1 MLIKKKVSSVFQL
14 LATLATLAVIVAL
27 GSTNPAAAEGVT
39 TWDDLVAKA
48 DTFTSGQQQLTIS
61 NDLTVTEQSKPLVV
75 PEGVQLTLEGK
86 GTVTGINS
94 TAVEVKS
101 GGKLNLKG
109 PSFTKAQF
117 TVNGDLNFSDGSI
130 HDSDPAGPVIFV
142 DGGTLTMSGSADFSK
157 NTAPEKKLI
166 NKVAP
171 EGVNIDKFAPITIN
185 NGTATING
193 GTIKDNSGSR
203 LGGAIA
209 VMGSEAKQASLNI
222 KDGEIANNKVEVSS
236 NGYGGAIF
244 GEYAD
249 VNISSG
255 NIHDNFTEYGGVLA
269 LFSGSLKMNGGTV
282 QKNQNNMKYGGTA
295 GAFNLSGVKAEI
307 SGGTFQ
313 GNTSSYLGGGAI
325 KAYSTDLHITGGNFI
340 ANQSKGANSK
350 GQSAASGGAINAVGG
365 SLIIDKGTFK
375 DNLVVKWGGAIDTNG
390 GTVTIN
396 GGSFTGNTAEESG
409 GAISLSG
416 GEKKGEGSQTVING
430 GHFAKNTSQGF
441 WGGGAIYN
449 DTFSKLTV
457 NNALIRNNTV
467 KDAFLIGA
475 GNHPISKQGGGV
487 WNCPTGQTTLNIT
500 RGVAFYG
507 NSAEDTPKYESFNGA
522 GDDFASISTH
532 TFGEFTKGQPVS
544 ITSRMLGGGQRLW
557 YQDGS
562 IHGIH
567 NNWDLA
573 RQLPRYKE
581 GGDNKLIP
589 YDTEINENKAFK
601 SVPSEDSKKLA
612 EKLARVV
619 IEDNFATSAGISGA
633 GIANNGQLFF
643 GSPDKWKLQVK
654 KSWAGDDP
662 EQRPTKITLDV
673 LVGGLQVDKV
683 ELSEENNWTAVVEN
697 FPDPDTL
704 IDAKTGKKLPI
715 TFREHDGSGNQL
727 DGYQLAVTSESKD
740 EGTKTYNIS
749 VVNKMTTEVEVVK
762 KWANPDGTC
771 PDASQIEVQLL
782 TNGKATDKKL
792 TLNAA
797 NSWKGKFEDLPK
809 YIDGKLAKYTVSE
822 VEIKG
827 YRSEVSGDDS
837 KGFTITNTCTVPPP
851 TTTPPPPPGDTPP
864 PPKKT
869 PPLPP
874 TGSGISAALALG
886 ILALASGV
894 LLVRRRMQNA

>member
-14 LATLATLAVIVAL
+14 VATLATLAVIVAL
-27 GSTNPAAAEGVT
+27 GSTSPAAAEGVT

-61 NDLTVTEQSKPLVV
+61 NDLTVTKQSKPLVV
-75 PEGVQLTLEGK
+75 REGVQLTLEGK

-94 TAVEVKS
+94 TAVEVKP

-117 TVNGDLNFSDGSI
+117 TVNGDLNFRDGSI

-142 DGGTLTMSGSADFSK
+142 NGGNFTMSGSADFSK
-157 NTAPEKKLI
+157 NTAPEKKEI

-171 EGVNIDKFAPITIN
+171 EGVNIDKFAPITVY
-185 NGTATING
+185 NGMATING
-193 GTIKDNSGSR
+193 GTIKENKGSHY
-203 LGGAIA
+203 GGAIA
-209 VMGSEAKQASLNI
+209 LMGSEAKHASLNI
-222 KDGEIANNKVEVSS
+222 TGGEIASNKVEVNSY
-236 NGYGGAIF
+236 GFGGAI
-244 GEYAD
+244 YAQHTD
-249 VNISSG
+249 VNISGG
-255 NIHDNFTEYGGVLA
+255 NIHDNSTEYGGAMVMEDGSLDISSGNLQDNKRSEYSGAGGA
-269 LFSGSLKMNGGTV
+269 LFLNR
-282 QKNQNNMKYGGTA
+282 
-295 GAFNLSGVKAEI
+295 VKTKI
-307 SGGTFQ
+307 SGGTFK
-313 GNTSSYLGGGAI
+313 GNVGSDKGGGAI
-325 KAYSTDLHITGGNFI
+325 RIDNSDLQISGGTFSG
-340 ANQSKGANSK
+340 NQS
-350 GQSAASGGAINAVGG
+350 VR
-365 SLIIDKGTFK
+365 
-375 DNLVVKWGGAIDTNG
+375 WGGALMTVG
-390 GTVTIN
+390 GNYTIVGGDFRDNQANDRGGSIYTHGGIASIN
-396 GGSFTGNTAEESG
+396 GGSFTGNTGKEG
-409 GAISLSG
+409 GGVAFG
-416 GEKKGEGSQTVING
+416 GEAKATINAAY
-430 GHFAKNTSQGF
+430 FSENKSTDL

-449 DTFSKLTV
+449 DEGSHLTI
-457 NNALIRNNTV
+457 NNALIRNNTFKNTIPV
-467 KDAFLIGA
+467 GA
-475 GNHPISKQGGGV
+475 GSHPASQQGGGV
-487 WNCPTGQTTLNIT
+487 WNCPTGSTTLNIT
-500 RGVAFYG
+500 QGVALFD
-507 NSAEDTPKYESFNGA
+507 NSAPDVGKNKTYKGA
-522 GDDFASISTH
+522 GDDFASITKH
-532 TFGEFTKGQPVS
+532 FDGEPGKGQPVS
-544 ITSRMLGGGQRLW
+544 ISPRMLGGGQRLW

-562 IHGIH
+562 IYGIH
-567 NNWDLA
+567 TNWA
-573 RQLPRYKE
+573 PEKQVPRYN
-581 GGDNKLIP
+581 GDADNRPMP
-589 YDTEINENKAFK
+589 YDREINENKAYK
-601 SVPSEDSKKLA
+601 SVPSKDSKALA

-619 IEDNFATSAGISGA
+619 IENNTATGLGISGA
-633 GIANNGQLFF
+633 GIANNGQLTF
-643 GSPDKWKLQVK
+643 GSPEKWKLQVK
-654 KSWAGDDP
+654 KSWEGDDP
-662 EQRPTKITLDV
+662 EQRPTKITLDL
-673 LVGGLQVDKV
+673 LVGGFQVDKV
-683 ELSEENNWTAVVEN
+683 ELSKENNWTAEVN
-697 FPDPDTL
+697 DFPDPDTL

-715 TFREHDGSGNQL
+715 TFREHDGSGKQL

>member
-14 LATLATLAVIVAL
+14 VATLATLAVIVAL

-75 PEGVQLTLEGK
+75 PEGVQLTLEGR
-86 GTVTGINS
+86 GTVTGTNA

-109 PSFTKAQF
+109 PSFTKTQF
-117 TVNGDLNFSDGSI
+117 TVNGDLNFIDGSI

-142 DGGTLTMSGSADFSK
+142 DGGSFTMGGTADFSK
-157 NTAPEKKLI
+157 NTAPEKKHI

-171 EGVNIDKFAPITIN
+171 EGVNIDKFGPITVN
-185 NGTATING
+185 NGAVTITG
-193 GTIKDNSGSR
+193 GTIKENNGSR

-209 VMGSEAKQASLNI
+209 IMGSEAKRASLNI
-222 KDGEIANNKVEVSS
+222 QGGEIANNKVDVSS
-236 NGYGGAIF
+236 NGFGGAI
-244 GEYAD
+244 YAQHTD
-249 VNISSG
+249 VNISGG
-255 NIHDNFTEYGGVLA
+255 NIHDNSTEYGGAMFIEDGSLNISSGTLQDNKKSQYAGGGGA
-269 LFSGSLKMNGGTV
+269 LFLNK
-282 QKNQNNMKYGGTA
+282 
-295 GAFNLSGVKAEI
+295 VKTNI
-307 SGGTFQ
+307 SGGTFK
-313 GNTSSYLGGGAI
+313 GNLGSNKGGGAI
-325 KAYSTDLHITGGNFI
+325 RIINSDLQI
-340 ANQSKGANSK
+340 
-350 GQSAASGGAINAVGG
+350 SGGTFSGNQTLGWGGALMTIGG
-365 SLIIDKGTFK
+365 SLIIDGGDFR
-375 DNLVVKWGGAIDTNG
+375 DNQADNWGGAIDVNG
-390 GTVTIN
+390 GPVTIN
-396 GGSFTGNTAEESG
+396 SGSFTGNTAGKSG
-409 GAISLSG
+409 GALSLSG
-416 GEKKGEGSQTVING
+416 GTKKWDGSQTVING
-430 GHFAKNTSQGF
+430 GHFAKNTSRGF

-467 KDAFLIGA
+467 KDSLLIGA

-487 WNCPTGQTTLNIT
+487 WNCPTGKTTLNIT

-532 TFGEFTKGQPVS
+532 TFGKFTGGQPVS
-544 ITSRMLGGGQRLW
+544 ITPRMLGGGQRLW

-567 NNWDLA
+567 SNWDLA

-601 SVPSEDSKKLA
+601 SVPTEDSKKLA

-619 IEDNFATSAGISGA
+619 IEDNFATRAGISGA

-654 KSWAGDDP
+654 KAWQGDDP
-662 EQRPTKITLDV
+662 AQRPTKITLDV
-673 LVGGLQVDKV
+673 LVGGFQVDQV
-683 ELSEENNWTAVVEN
+683 ELSKENNWTAEVN
-697 FPDPDTL
+697 DFPDPDTL

-715 TFREHDGSGNQL
+715 TFREHDGDGNQL
-727 DGYQLAVTSESKD
+727 DGYQLVVEN
-740 EGTKTYNIS
+740 GTKDQKNLTYTIS
-749 VVNKMTTEVEVVK
+749 VVNKMPTKVEVVK

-809 YIDGKLAKYTVSE
+809 YVDGKLAKYTVSE
-822 VEIKG
+822 AEIKG
-827 YRSEVSGDDS
+827 YRSEVSGDAS
-837 KGFTITNTCTVPPP
+837 KGFTVTNTCTVPPP

-894 LLVRRRMQNA
+894 VLVRRRLQSA

>member
-1 MLIKKKVSSVFQL
+1 MLIKKKVSSVFQF

-48 DTFTSGQQQLTIS
+48 DTFTSGS
-61 NDLTVTEQSKPLVV
+61 HDLTVTGDLTLTEQSKPLVV
-75 PEGVQLTLEGK
+75 PEGVQLTLEGT

-117 TVNGDLNFSDGSI
+117 TVNGDLNFSAGSI

-142 DGGTLTMSGSADFSK
+142 DGGNFTMSGAADFSK
-157 NTAPEKKLI
+157 NTTPEKKVI
-166 NKVAP
+166 TAITP
-171 EGVNIDKFAPITIN
+171 AGIDIEKLAPITVY
-185 NGTATING
+185 NGTVSING
-193 GTIKDNSGSR
+193 GTIKDNQGVIR
-203 LGGAIA
+203 GGALGIW
-209 VMGSEAKQASLNI
+209 GSEGKTATLNI
-222 KDGEIANNKVEVSS
+222 KGGEITENSVEHSS
-236 NGYGGAIF
+236 RNGYGGAIF
-244 GEYAD
+244 AAYTD
-249 VNISSG
+249 VTISDG
-255 NIHDNFTEYGGVLA
+255 NIHDNFTERGGALA
-269 LFSGSLKMNGGTV
+269 LEHGSLVMSNGNLHDNQASRDYSGNGGALYLDDSNS
-282 QKNQNNMKYGGTA
+282 Q
-295 GAFNLSGVKAEI
+295 I
-307 SGGTFQ
+307 SGGTF
-313 GNTSSYLGGGAI
+313 
-325 KAYSTDLHITGGNFI
+325 
-340 ANQSKGANSK
+340 
-350 GQSAASGGAINAVGG
+350 
-365 SLIIDKGTFK
+365 K
-375 DNLVVKWGGAIDTNG
+375 DNTANGWGGALATYDGNHTIDG
-390 GTVTIN
+390 GD
-396 GGSFTGNTAEESG
+396 FTGNTAAKSG
-409 GAISLSG
+409 GALSMSG
-416 GEKKGEGSQTVING
+416 GEKKWDGSQTVING
-430 GHFAKNTSQGF
+430 GHFANNTSQGF

-449 DTFSKLTV
+449 DTFSKLTI

-500 RGVAFYG
+500 RGVALYG

-567 NNWDLA
+567 SNWELA
-573 RQLPRYKE
+573 KQLPRYKE

-619 IEDNFATSAGISGA
+619 IEDNFATHAGISGA
-633 GIANNGQLFF
+633 GIANNGQLTF
-643 GSPDKWKLQVK
+643 GSPGRWKLQVK
-654 KSWAGDDP
+654 KAWEGDDP

-683 ELSEENNWTAVVEN
+683 ELSEENNWTAAVEN

-715 TFREHDGSGNQL
+715 TFREHDENGKQL
-727 DGYQLAVTSESKD
+727 DGYQLKVTDESKD
-740 EGTKTYNIS
+740 EANMTYTVS
-749 VVNKMTTEVEVVK
+749 VVNKMTTEVEVTK
-762 KWANPDGTC
+762 KWTNPNGTC

-797 NSWKGKFEDLPK
+797 NSWEGKFEDLPK
-809 YIDGKLAKYTVSE
+809 YIDGKLAEYTIFE
-822 VEIKG
+822 VEVKG
-827 YRSEVSGDDS
+827 YRSEIMGDATG
-837 KGFTITNTCTVPPP
+837 GFLITNKCTVPPSDITP
-851 TTTPPPPPGDTPP
+851 PPPSQTTPPTTTTPPPPGDTTPP
-864 PPKKT
+864 PSVKT

-886 ILALASGV
+886 ILALASGAV
-894 LLVRRRMQNA
+894 LMRRRTNKR

>member
-1 MLIKKKVSSVFQL
+1 MLIKKKVSSVFQF

-27 GSTNPAAAEGVT
+27 GSTSPAAAEDVT

-48 DTFTSGQQQLTIS
+48 TSGQ
-61 NDLTVTEQSKPLVV
+61 NDLTVTGDLTLTDQSKPLVV
-75 PEGVQLTLEGK
+75 PEGAELTLKGA
-86 GTVTGINS
+86 GTVTGINT
-94 TAVEVKS
+94 TAVEVKP
-101 GGKLNLKG
+101 GGKLNLAG
-109 PSFTKAQF
+109 PSFTKTQF

-142 DGGTLTMSGSADFSK
+142 DGGTFTMDGTADFSK

-171 EGVNIDKFAPITIN
+171 EGVDIEKFAPITVY

-193 GTIKDNSGSR
+193 GTIKENSGSR

-209 VMGSEAKQASLNI
+209 VMGSEAKHASLNI
-222 KDGEIANNKVEVSS
+222 TGGEIANNKVEVDPY
-236 NGYGGAIF
+236 GYGGAFF
-244 GEYAD
+244 GDYAD
-249 VNISSG
+249 INISDG
-255 NIHDNFTEYGGVLA
+255 KIHDNFTEFGGA
-269 LFSGSLKMNGGTV
+269 LSLFNGSLNISNATFQDNHNNLNWKGAGGT
-282 QKNQNNMKYGGTA
+282 
-295 GAFNLSGVKAEI
+295 FNLSNVNAKI
-307 SGGTFQ
+307 SGGTFKSSS
-313 GNTSSYLGGGAI
+313 GSTSGGGLM
-325 KAYSTDLHITGGNFI
+325 KTSQTDMHITNGDFGGN
-340 ANQSKGANSK
+340 QSRGW
-350 GQSAASGGAINAVGG
+350 GGVLMSVGG
-365 SLIIDKGTFK
+365 SLTIDGGDFHG
-375 DNLVVKWGGAIDTNG
+375 NQAEKWGGAIDTNG

-396 GGSFTGNTAEESG
+396 GGSFTGNTAEKSG

-500 RGVAFYG
+500 RGVAIYG

-532 TFGEFTKGQPVS
+532 TFGKFTKGQPVS

-619 IEDNFATSAGISGA
+619 IEDNFATRAGISGA
-633 GIANNGQLFF
+633 GIANNGQLAF
-643 GSPDKWKLQVK
+643 GDSEKWKLRVK
-654 KSWAGDDP
+654 KSWKGDDP

-673 LVGGLQVDKV
+673 LVGGLQVDQV
-683 ELSEENNWTAVVEN
+683 ELSKENNWMATVEN

-704 IDAKTGKKLPI
+704 IDAKTGEKLPI
-715 TFREHDGSGNQL
+715 TFREHDESGKQL
-727 DGYQLAVTSESKD
+727 DGYQLVVTGESKD

-749 VVNKMTTEVEVVK
+749 VVNKMTTEVEVSK

-827 YRSEVSGDDS
+827 YRSEVSGDAS

-851 TTTPPPPPGDTPP
+851 TTTPPPPPGNTPP

-894 LLVRRRMQNA
+894 VLVGRRLQNS

>member
-14 LATLATLAVIVAL
+14 VATLATLAVIVAL
-27 GSTNPAAAEGVT
+27 GSTSPAAAEGVT

-48 DTFTSGQQQLTIS
+48 DTFTSGSHDMTVS
-61 NDLTVTEQSKPLVV
+61 GDLTVSDQSKPLVV
-75 PEGVQLTLEGK
+75 PQGTEITLKGA
-86 GTVTGINS
+86 GTVTGINK

-101 GGKLNLKG
+101 GGKLNLAG
-109 PSFTKAQF
+109 PSFTKTQF

-142 DGGTLTMSGSADFSK
+142 NGGNFTMGGAADFSK
-157 NTAPEKKLI
+157 NTAPEKKVI

-171 EGVNIDKFAPITIN
+171 EGVNIEKFAPITVY

-193 GTIKDNSGSR
+193 GTIKENKGSR
-203 LGGAIA
+203 LGGAFAIL
-209 VMGSEAKQASLNI
+209 GNEAKHASLYI
-222 KDGEIANNKVEVSS
+222 QGGEIANNKVEVGPY
-236 NGYGGAIF
+236 GYGGAFF
-244 GEYAD
+244 GDYAD
-249 VNISSG
+249 INISG
-255 NIHDNFTEYGGVLA
+255 GTIHDNFTEFGGA
-269 LFSGSLKMNGGTV
+269 LSLFNGSLNISSATFQDNHNNLNWKGAGGT
-282 QKNQNNMKYGGTA
+282 
-295 GAFNLSGVKAEI
+295 FNLSNVNAKI
-307 SGGTFQ
+307 SGGTFKSSS
-313 GNTSSYLGGGAI
+313 GSTSGGGLM
-325 KAYSTDLHITGGNFI
+325 KTSQTDLHITNGDFGGN
-340 ANQSKGANSK
+340 QSRGW
-350 GQSAASGGAINAVGG
+350 GGVLMSVGG
-365 SLIIDKGTFK
+365 SLTIDGGDFHG
-375 DNLVVKWGGAIDTNG
+375 NQAEKWGGAIDTNG
-390 GTVTIN
+390 GKVTIN
-396 GGSFTGNTAEESG
+396 GGSFTGNTAEKSG

-467 KDAFLIGA
+467 KDSLLIGA

-500 RGVAFYG
+500 RGVALYG

-532 TFGEFTKGQPVS
+532 TFEKFTKGQPVS

-589 YDTEINENKAFK
+589 YNTEINENKAFK

-619 IEDNFATSAGISGA
+619 IEDNFATRAGISGA

-643 GSPDKWKLQVK
+643 GSPEKWKLQVK

-662 EQRPTKITLDV
+662 EQRPSKITLDV
-673 LVGGLQVDKV
+673 LVGGLQVDQV
-683 ELSEENNWTAVVEN
+683 ELSKENNWTAEVN
-697 FPDPDTL
+697 DFPDPDTL
-704 IDAKTGKKLPI
+704 IDAQTGKKLPI
-715 TFREHDGSGNQL
+715 TFREHDGKGKQL
-727 DGYQLAVTSESKD
+727 DGYQLAVTGESKD
-740 EGTKTYNIS
+740 EGTKTYNVS
-749 VVNKMTTEVEVVK
+749 VVNKMTTEVEVSK

-792 TLNAA
+792 ILNAA

-827 YRSEVSGDDS
+827 YRSEVSGDAG

-851 TTTPPPPPGDTPP
+851 TTTPPPPTTTPPPGDTPP

-894 LLVRRRMQNA
+894 MLVRRRLQNS

>member
-14 LATLATLAVIVAL
+14 VATLATLAVIVAL

-39 TWDDLVAKA
+39 TWDDLVAKV

-75 PEGVQLTLEGK
+75 PEGVQLTLEGR
-86 GTVTGINS
+86 GTVTGTNA

-101 GGKLNLKG
+101 GGKLNLAG
-109 PSFTKAQF
+109 PSFTKTQF

-142 DGGTLTMSGSADFSK
+142 DGGSFTMGGTADFSK
-157 NTAPEKKLI
+157 NTTPEG
-166 NKVAP
+166 KVANAVTP
-171 EGVNIDKFAPITIN
+171 EGVDANKLAPITVY
-185 NGTATING
+185 NGTVSING
-193 GTIKDNSGSR
+193 GTIKGNQGVLR
-203 LGGAIA
+203 GGALGA
-209 VMGSEAKQASLNI
+209 WGSEEKSATLNI
-222 KDGEIANNKVEVSS
+222 KGGEISENSVQHSKS
-236 NGYGGAIF
+236 NGYGGALF
-244 GEYAD
+244 GENAN
-249 VNISSG
+249 VNISGG
-255 NIHDNFTEYGGVLA
+255 NIHDNFTEYGGA
-269 LFSGSLKMNGGTV
+269 LYTANSKLTIDDANFHGNQASREYNGH
-282 QKNQNNMKYGGTA
+282 
-295 GAFNLSGVKAEI
+295 
-307 SGGTFQ
+307 
-313 GNTSSYLGGGAI
+313 GGAI
-325 KAYSTDLHITGGNFI
+325 RS
-340 ANQSKGANSK
+340 SS
-350 GQSAASGGAINAVGG
+350 S
-365 SLIIDKGTFK
+365 
-375 DNLVVKWGGAIDTNG
+375 
-390 GTVTIN
+390 TVTIN
-396 GGSFTGNTAEESG
+396 GGSFTGNAANGWGGAFNGNDGKITINGGSFTGNNARKSG
-409 GAISLSG
+409 GAIAISG
-416 GEKKGEGSQTVING
+416 KAKATINAA
-430 GHFAKNTSQGF
+430 HFSENKSEGF

-449 DTFSKLTV
+449 DNSAKLTI

-544 ITSRMLGGGQRLW
+544 ITSRMLGGGERLW

-654 KSWAGDDP
+654 KSWEGDDP

-673 LVGGLQVDKV
+673 LVGGFQVDQV
-683 ELSEENNWTAVVEN
+683 ELSKEKNWTAEVN
-697 FPDPDTL
+697 DFPDPETL
-704 IDAKTGKKLPI
+704 IDAKTGEKLPI
-715 TFREHDGSGNQL
+715 TFREHDGSGKQL
-727 DGYQLAVTSESKD
+727 DGYQLVVDNESKD
-740 EGTKTYNIS
+740 QNTMTYNIS

-762 KWANPDGTC
+762 KWSNPHQTC
-771 PDASQIEVQLL
+771 PDASQIEVKLL
-782 TNGKATDKKL
+782 ANGKATDKKL
-792 TLNAA
+792 ILSAA
-797 NSWKGKFEDLPK
+797 NSWEGKFEDLPK

-827 YRSEVSGDDS
+827 YRSEIRGDATG
-837 KGFTITNTCTVPPP
+837 GFLITNKCTVPPSD
-851 TTTPPPPPGDTPP
+851 TTPPPPTQTTPPPGDTPP
-864 PPKKT
+864 PPKKKT

-874 TGSGISAALALG
+874 TGSEISAALALG
-886 ILALASGV
+886 ILAVAAGV
-894 LLVRRRMQNA
+894 VLVRRRMQNG

>member
-48 DTFTSGQQQLTIS
+48 ASGQ
-61 NDLTVTEQSKPLVV
+61 NDLTVTGDLTLTEQSKPLVV
-75 PEGVQLTLEGK
+75 PEGAELTLKGA
-86 GTVTGINS
+86 GTVTGINK

-101 GGKLNLKG
+101 GAKLNLAG
-109 PSFTKAQF
+109 PSFTKTQF
-117 TVNGDLNFSDGSI
+117 TVNGDLNFSAGSI

-142 DGGTLTMSGSADFSK
+142 NGGAFTMSGAADFSK
-157 NTAPEKKLI
+157 NTTPED
-166 NKVAP
+166 KVANAVTP
-171 EGVNIDKFAPITIN
+171 EGVDAKKLAPITVY
-185 NGTATING
+185 NGTATISG
-193 GTIKDNSGSR
+193 GTIKGNQGV
-203 LGGAIA
+203 LKGGALG
-209 VMGSEAKQASLNI
+209 VWGSEEKSTTLNI
-222 KDGEIANNKVEVSS
+222 KDGEISENSVQHSKS
-236 NGYGGAIF
+236 NGYGGALF
-244 GEYAD
+244 GENSN
-249 VNISSG
+249 VNISGG
-255 NIHDNFTEYGGVLA
+255 NIHDNFTEYGGA
-269 LFSGSLKMNGGTV
+269 LYTANSKLTIDDANFHGNQASREYNGH
-282 QKNQNNMKYGGTA
+282 
-295 GAFNLSGVKAEI
+295 
-307 SGGTFQ
+307 
-313 GNTSSYLGGGAI
+313 GGAI
-325 KAYSTDLHITGGNFI
+325 RS
-340 ANQSKGANSK
+340 SS
-350 GQSAASGGAINAVGG
+350 S
-365 SLIIDKGTFK
+365 
-375 DNLVVKWGGAIDTNG
+375 
-390 GTVTIN
+390 TVTIN
-396 GGSFTGNTAEESG
+396 GGSFTGNAANGWGGAFNGNDGKITINGGSFTGNNARKSG
-409 GAISLSG
+409 GAIAISG
-416 GEKKGEGSQTVING
+416 KAKATINAA
-430 GHFAKNTSQGF
+430 HFSENKSEGF

-449 DTFSKLTV
+449 DNSAKLTI

-544 ITSRMLGGGQRLW
+544 ITSRMLGGGERIW

-567 NNWDLA
+567 SNWELA
-573 RQLPRYKE
+573 KQLPRYKE
-581 GGDNKLIP
+581 GGNNKLIP

-619 IEDNFATSAGISGA
+619 IEDNFATRAGISGA

-654 KSWAGDDP
+654 KAWEGDDP
-662 EQRPTKITLDV
+662 AQRPTKITLDV
-673 LVGGLQVDKV
+673 LVGGYQVDQV
-683 ELSEENNWTAVVEN
+683 ELSKENNWTGAVEN

-727 DGYQLAVTSESKD
+727 DGYQLAVTGESKD
-740 EGTKTYNIS
+740 EKTMTYNIS

-762 KWANPDGTC
+762 KWSNPHQTC

-782 TNGKATDKKL
+782 VNGKATDKKL

-827 YRSEVSGDDS
+827 YRSEIRGDATG
-837 KGFTITNTCTVPPP
+837 GFLITNKCTVPPAD
-851 TTTPPPPPGDTPP
+851 TTPPPPTQTTPPPGDTPP

-874 TGSGISAALALG
+874 TGSEISAALALG
-886 ILALASGV
+886 ILAVASGV
-894 LLVRRRMQNA
+894 VLVRRRMQNA

>member
-1 MLIKKKVSSVFQL
+1 MLIKKKVSSVFQF

-48 DTFTSGQQQLTIS
+48 DTFTSGS
-61 NDLTVTEQSKPLVV
+61 HDLTVTGDLTLTEQSKPLVV
-75 PEGVQLTLEGK
+75 PEGVQLTLEGT

-117 TVNGDLNFSDGSI
+117 TVNGDLNFSAGSI

-142 DGGTLTMSGSADFSK
+142 DGGNFTMSGAADFSK
-157 NTAPEKKLI
+157 NTTPEKKVI
-166 NKVAP
+166 TAITP
-171 EGVNIDKFAPITIN
+171 AGIDIEKLAPITVY
-185 NGTATING
+185 NGTVSING
-193 GTIKDNSGSR
+193 GTIKDNQGVIR
-203 LGGAIA
+203 GGALGIW
-209 VMGSEAKQASLNI
+209 GSEGKTATLNI
-222 KDGEIANNKVEVSS
+222 KGGEITENSVEHSS
-236 NGYGGAIF
+236 RNGYGGAIF
-244 GEYAD
+244 AAYTD
-249 VNISSG
+249 VTISDG
-255 NIHDNFTEYGGVLA
+255 NIHDNFTERGGALA
-269 LFSGSLKMNGGTV
+269 LEHGSLVMSNGNLHDNQASRDYSGNGGALYLDDSNS
-282 QKNQNNMKYGGTA
+282 Q
-295 GAFNLSGVKAEI
+295 I
-307 SGGTFQ
+307 SGGTF
-313 GNTSSYLGGGAI
+313 
-325 KAYSTDLHITGGNFI
+325 
-340 ANQSKGANSK
+340 
-350 GQSAASGGAINAVGG
+350 
-365 SLIIDKGTFK
+365 K
-375 DNLVVKWGGAIDTNG
+375 DNTANGWGGALATYDGNHTIDG
-390 GTVTIN
+390 GD
-396 GGSFTGNTAEESG
+396 FTGNTAAKSG
-409 GAISLSG
+409 GALSMSG
-416 GEKKGEGSQTVING
+416 GEKKWDGSQTVING
-430 GHFAKNTSQGF
+430 GHFANNTSQGF

-449 DTFSKLTV
+449 DTFSKLTI

-500 RGVAFYG
+500 RGVALYG

-567 NNWDLA
+567 SNWELA
-573 RQLPRYKE
+573 KQLPRYKE

-619 IEDNFATSAGISGA
+619 IEDNFATHAGISGA
-633 GIANNGQLFF
+633 GIANNGQLTF
-643 GSPDKWKLQVK
+643 GSPGRWKLQVK
-654 KSWAGDDP
+654 KAWEGDDP

-683 ELSEENNWTAVVEN
+683 ELSEENNWTAAVEN

-715 TFREHDGSGNQL
+715 TFREHDENGKQL
-727 DGYQLAVTSESKD
+727 DGYQLKVTDESKD
-740 EGTKTYNIS
+740 EANMTYTVS
-749 VVNKMTTEVEVVK
+749 VVNKMTTEVEVTK
-762 KWANPDGTC
+762 KWTNPNGTC

-797 NSWKGKFEDLPK
+797 NSWEGKFEDLPK
-809 YIDGKLAKYTVSE
+809 YIDGKLAEYTIFE
-822 VEIKG
+822 VEVKG
-827 YRSEVSGDDS
+827 YRSEIMGDATG
-837 KGFTITNTCTVPPP
+837 GFLITNKCTVPPSDITP
-851 TTTPPPPPGDTPP
+851 PPPSQTTPPTTTTPPPPGDTTPP
-864 PPKKT
+864 PSVKT

-874 TGSGISAALALG
+874 TGSEISAALALG
-886 ILALASGV
+886 ILALASGAV
-894 LLVRRRMQNA
+894 LMRRRTNKR